1 MEPSKAL
8 VAPVLRR
15 VIVWDDA
22 GVPQLAT
29 EPVLDK
35 TQIRKA
41 YFLIAAQ
48 PYICDDPLDPDFAK
62 YDGMTIAEVLIRK
75 QLDGAARSGDI
86 NAIETVM
93 DRLID
98 KPLARGENLT
108 VSTTYESYLKG
119 LREKLVSEAEVV
131 AEENP
136 FGDLA

>member
-1 MEPSKAL
+1 MDEAKAL
-8 VAPVLRR
+8 VVPVLQR
-15 VIVWDDA
+15 VIKWDAA
-22 GVPQLAT
+22 GAPMLVA

-48 PYICDDPLDPDFAK
+48 PYVVEDPLDPDFAK
-62 YDGMTIAEVLIRK
+62 YEGMTIAEVLIRK

-86 NAIETVM
+86 DAIETVM

-119 LREKLVSEAEVV
+119 LREKLVHEAETV
-131 AEENP
+131 EENP
-136 FGDLA
+136 FGDLV